1 MTSVMIP
8 HRGSFCSSFMSFK
21 LVQVH
26 NVCVLQIV
34 VGHTERRLLKG
45 LTLVNSAINS
55 FQPCLMQWQ
64 TGTCRNTG
72 SANFLQ
78 GTIIKHFACQL
89 LSHSYA
95 HARAQPLSCSHCYT
109 PCSPEQSRHLHN
121 MTLAIN
127 RSLLKMC
134 RQSGSDPPSS
144 SHWASR
150 PKGLNRVCTCMYI
163 CDIHDFMS

>member
-1 MTSVMIP
+1 MTAVMIP

-26 NVCVLQIV
+26 NGCVLQIV
-34 VGHTERRLLKG
+34 VGNTERRLLKG

-72 SANFLQ
+72 STNFLQ

-95 HARAQPLSCSHCYT
+95 HARAQPLSCST
-109 PCSPEQSRHLHN
+109 PHTATHLAPLSRAA
-121 MTLAIN
+121 T
-127 RSLLKMC
+127 
-134 RQSGSDPPSS
+134 
-144 SHWASR
+144 
-150 PKGLNRVCTCMYI
+150 CTIWRLWLIVPVWKCV
-163 CDIHDFMS
+163 DNLGVAHHHPAT